1 MTRPDLYT
9 TFRVPANDPATPKP
23 TLFYRA
29 CDAFA
34 ELIAVC
40 IEYPGV
46 ALSLVFIGQAIV
58 LVAAILLAVFGL

>member
-9 TFRVPANDPATPKP
+9 TFRVPANDPAPKP
-23 TLFYRA
+23 TLFYQA

-58 LVAAILLAVFGL
+58 LVAMGLCAWAGL